1 MMNYKS
7 AKIAED
13 ANIAKQSVII
23 GDVTIG
29 RDSCVLY
36 YSVLRG
42 DEAPIVI
49 GEETNIQ
56 ENCTVH
62 VSRNMPVRI
71 GNNVTVG
78 HNAVIHSC
86 TIGDRTLIGMGA
98 VILDG
103 AQIGN
108 DCIIGAGS
116 LVTKNTIIPD
126 GSLVMGSPAKIKR
139 NLTWEEKLGNLE
151 NSKEYVSVSREMK
164 RQGGVSSMKVKRVK
178 VQKQMIL
185 QEEQLLSENEYHK
198 LIRTAYKKGQ
208 KSLGMIMETIATTG
222 IRISE
227 LKYFTVGAVR
237 RGNIIIHNKGK
248 IRRILIPGAI
258 RKKLLYYCF
267 IHKIND
273 GIIFITKNG
282 NAQNRSN
289 IWTQMKKLSKAAGI
303 AVEKVYPHAFRHLF
317 ARMYYQLTSDISGLA
332 DILGHSSIETT
343 RIYTADSEQKYLAS
357 MERLELLLSDIRLPE
372 EVTE

>member
-1 MMNYKS
+1 MNYKS

-126 GSLVMGSPAKIKR
+126 GSLVMGSPAKIRR
-139 NLTWEEKLGNLE
+139 NLTWEEKLGILE
-151 NSKEYVSVSREMK
+151 NSKEYVSVAREMQE
-164 RQGGVSSMKVKRVK
+164 QGV
-178 VQKQMIL
+178 L
-185 QEEQLLSENEYHK
+185 
-198 LIRTAYKKGQ
+198 
-208 KSLGMIMETIATTG
+208 
-222 IRISE
+222 
-227 LKYFTVGAVR
+227 
-237 RGNIIIHNKGK
+237 
-248 IRRILIPGAI
+248 
-258 RKKLLYYCF
+258 
-267 IHKIND
+267 
-273 GIIFITKNG
+273 
-282 NAQNRSN
+282 
-289 IWTQMKKLSKAAGI
+289 
-303 AVEKVYPHAFRHLF
+303 
-317 ARMYYQLTSDISGLA
+317 
-332 DILGHSSIETT
+332 
-343 RIYTADSEQKYLAS
+343 
-357 MERLELLLSDIRLPE
+357 
-372 EVTE
+372 